1 LSEVASAEGVL
12 PEEIA
17 TEENGMN
24 KVLKVEFV
32 EGGSQAESLGIRAG
46 DVLAS
51 YDGTPVSSIGQLVKV
66 GQEAG
71 ESGKGKV
78 AIVISRYGNEMVL
91 EGTPGKLGLNVE
103 EVDPSTKE
111 PATDTSIVGTPS
123 GSGGYASDYDVAKGV
138 STVVAFVGWTLVAIG
153 VIAALI
159 AVQQASGARGANA
172 ALALMAVVPGVMS
185 AGLGFLLVMGAQVTR
200 AVVDTADY
208 AREILK
214 AVERRASG

>member
-1 LSEVASAEGVL
+1 
-12 PEEIA
+12 
-17 TEENGMN
+17 MN

-51 YDGTPVSSIGQLVKV
+51 YDGTPVSSIGELVNV
-66 GQEAG
+66 GQQAR
-71 ESGKGKV
+71 ESGKEKV
-78 AIVISRYGNEMVL
+78 AIVTFRNGNEMVL

-103 EVDPSTKE
+103 EVDTSTRE
-111 PATDTSIVGTPS
+111 VDTDTPIVGTRS
-123 GSGGYASDYDVAKGV
+123 GSGAYASDYAVAKGV
-138 STVVAFVGWTLVAIG
+138 SAVVAFVGWTLVAIG

-172 ALALMAVVPGVMS
+172 ALAFMAVVPGVIS

-200 AVVDTADY
+200 AAVDTADY

-214 AVERRASG
+214 AVERRATD